1 VLLVNLGLSC
11 AVKVDPCC
19 FALTCS
25 SQPLV
30 VCCPLSH
37 HTPGIILRYGLIAI
51 KSKEWLDK
59 RFMPW
64 FGPCALLGLLYTI
77 VVMFASQDILGQIG
91 NVARVAVPMLIYFT
105 MMFFASF
112 GLSYWCKMSYEFSV
126 TQVRTLGVRTM
137 MVAQQSS
144 YQLFPAL

>member
-1 VLLVNLGLSC
+1 MLST
-11 AVKVDPCC
+11 
-19 FALTCS
+19 LT
-25 SQPLV
+25 
-30 VCCPLSH
+30 H

-77 VVMFASQDILGQIG
+77 VVMFASQNILGQIG
-91 NVARVAVPMLIYFT
+91 NVARVAVPMLVYFT

-126 TQVRTLGVRTM
+126 TQVRRQEVGMQCKSLVSHHLRR
-137 MVAQQSS
+137 
-144 YQLFPAL
+144 

>member
-1 VLLVNLGLSC
+1 
-11 AVKVDPCC
+11 
-19 FALTCS
+19 
-25 SQPLV
+25 
-30 VCCPLSH
+30 
-37 HTPGIILRYGLIAI
+37 LRYGLIAV

-105 MMFFASF
+105 LMFFTSF
-112 GLSYWCKMSYEFSV
+112 GLSYWYKMSYEFSV
-126 TQVRTLGVRTM
+126 TQVRWPENPCHLHK
-137 MVAQQSS
+137 A
-144 YQLFPAL
+144 